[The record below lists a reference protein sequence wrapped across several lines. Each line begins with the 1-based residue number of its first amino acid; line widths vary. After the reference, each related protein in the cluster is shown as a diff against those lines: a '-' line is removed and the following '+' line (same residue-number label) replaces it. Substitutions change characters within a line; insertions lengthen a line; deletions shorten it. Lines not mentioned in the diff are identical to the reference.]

1 VKTGLKLWS
10 INTDH
15 YYDEAVRLYRE
26 KSFDYIELYVVPGTL
41 DTLSKWQAL
50 KIPFIIH
57 NAHFMNGFNLAKKE
71 SWEDNFK
78 IYQETKRFADA
89 LNAAFIIFHGGVDGS
104 IEETARQ
111 LKALHEPRALI
122 ENKPY
127 KALPNKMNGVI
138 CRGSSPD
145 EIKYVLREAQC
156 GFCLDFG
163 HAVCAAN
170 SQKVDPAHYIDRF
183 FKLAPAMYHVSDAE
197 DLFSEYDSHAHLG
210 RGQLDIKSILKK
222 LPQNALCTIETEKDS
237 KNDLTDFTEDVIWLK
252 SST

>member
-1 VKTGLKLWS
+1 MKIGLKLWS

-15 YYDEAVRLYRE
+15 YYDEAIRLYRE

-50 KIPFIIH
+50 RIPFIIH

-71 SWEDNFK
+71 NWGGNFK

-89 LNAAFIIFHGGVDGS
+89 LEAAFIIFHGGVDGS

-145 EIKYVLREAQC
+145 EIEHVLREAQC
-156 GFCLDFG
+156 RFCLDFG

-170 SQKVDPAHYIDRF
+170 SQKADPAHYIDRF
-183 FKLAPAMYHVSDAE
+183 LKLAPAMYHVSDVE
-197 DLFSEYDSHAHLG
+197 DASSEYDSHAHLG
-210 RGQLDIKSILKK
+210 RGQMDIRSLLGKM
-222 LPQNALCTIETEKDS
+222 PEDALVTVETNKDS
-237 KNDLTDFTEDVIWLK
+237 KEDLRDFIGDAQWIRNTK
-252 SST
+252 